1 MDAPPILF
9 DSDAEL
15 VRARALVDQLWNRA
29 PPVTGTAYPL
39 AFCRGSAD
47 SPASARYCAG
57 DRWPLTYSV
66 TELAHVV
73 QRSAL

>member
-1 MDAPPILF
+1 MDAPLILF

-29 PPVTGTAYPL
+29 PPGTACPL
-39 AFCRGSAD
+39 AFCRRSAD

-57 DRWPLTYSV
+57 DRWPLTYSA

-73 QRSAL
+73 QRSGL